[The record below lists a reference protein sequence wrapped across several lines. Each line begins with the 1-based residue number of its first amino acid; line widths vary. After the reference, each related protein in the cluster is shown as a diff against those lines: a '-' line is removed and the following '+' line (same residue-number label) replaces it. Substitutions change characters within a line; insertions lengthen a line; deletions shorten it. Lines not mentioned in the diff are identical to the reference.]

1 MLASVSVRVGIP
13 KETRPRERRVA
24 LTPEAVRELV
34 GRGHEVLVE
43 AGAGSGSGHFDADYA
58 AVGATIDPSGEA
70 AFSAELVA
78 KVEAP
83 TLSEVERLTPGATL
97 VSHLYPARNP
107 DIVEAL
113 SKRGVT
119 VIAMDRVPRTT
130 VGQKCDALSSQAGLS
145 GQRAVLE
152 AASLLERPLGAV
164 FSAAGKVSPAKV
176 LVIGAGVAGLAAI
189 GAAKGLGAIVRAFDT
204 RLAAKDDIKSL
215 GAEFLELHFEEK
227 GEGQGGYA
235 KVMSPEFI
243 AAEMALFLAQAK
255 EVDVVITTAL
265 VPGNKAPT
273 LWTREHVEAMRP
285 GSVVID
291 LAAVAGGNCELSRA
305 DEVVQH
311 AVGPAGGGHV
321 KVFAPTDLP
330 SRLAK
335 TATELYSKN
344 IWNLLEVMKLEP
356 TPVLDDDLVGP
367 MVVLLRGVAPPPRS
381 APAPSPAA
389 AASPTPSPTAPQAS
403 KPEAPDH
410 NKAAPKSEVHKRP
423 TPASA
428 ARHVPAHPA
437 LGALA
442 HPPQRT
448 VRHFVFAGLGLL
460 LVAGWFFLRYAT
472 ASTAAN
478 AMDAEVE
485 RFVDQLAVFVL
496 ACFVGWQVIWN
507 VSPALHT
514 PLMSVTNAISGII
527 LVGGLL
533 ESGHSSGFDARSWL
547 GAFAVLLAMI
557 NVAGGFWVTRRML
570 KMFRR

>member
-1 MLASVSVRVGIP
+1 MLASGPVRLGIP

-24 LTPEAVRELV
+24 LTPDAVRDLV
-34 GRGHEVLVE
+34 GRGHEIVVE
-43 AGAGSGSGHFDADYA
+43 AGAGAASGHFDADYVA
-58 AVGATIDPSGEA
+58 AGARLDPTGEA
-70 AFSAELVA
+70 VFAAELVA

-83 TLSEVERLTPGATL
+83 TLAEVERLGAGTTL

-113 SKRGVT
+113 AKRGVT
-119 VIAMDRVPRTT
+119 AIAMDRVPRTT

-152 AASLLERPLGAV
+152 AAALLERPLGAV

-189 GAAKGLGAIVRAFDT
+189 GAAKGLGALVRAFDT

-265 VPGNKAPT
+265 VPGTKAPT

-291 LAAVAGGNCELSRA
+291 LAAVAGGNCELSRS
-305 DEVVQH
+305 DEVVEH
-311 AVGPAGGGHV
+311 PVGGGHV

-344 IWNLLEVMKLEP
+344 VWNLLEVMKFESA
-356 TPVLDDDLVGP
+356 PVLDDDLVGP
-367 MVVLLRGVAPPPRS
+367 MVVLERGVAPPPRAALS
-381 APAPSPAA
+381 APP
-389 AASPTPSPTAPQAS
+389 PTQAPQALPSPNTTSASAS
-403 KPEAPDH
+403 KTS
-410 NKAAPKSEVHKRP
+410 KSEVHKRP

-428 ARHVPAHPA
+428 SRHVPAHPA
-437 LGALA
+437 LGTLA

-448 VRHFVFAGLGLL
+448 MRHFVFAGLGLL

-472 ASTAAN
+472 ASTPGN

-547 GAFAVLLAMI
+547 GACAVLLAMI

>member
-34 GRGHEVLVE
+34 GRQHEVFVE

-58 AVGATIDPSGEA
+58 AAGATIDPSGEA
-70 AFSAELVA
+70 AFGAELVL

-83 TLSEVERLTPGATL
+83 TLAEVERLTVGATL

-107 DIVEAL
+107 DLVEAL

-119 VIAMDRVPRTT
+119 AIAMDRVPRTT
-130 VGQKCDALSSQAGLS
+130 VGQKVDALSSQAGLS

-152 AASLLERPLGAV
+152 AAALLERPLGAV

-204 RLAAKDDIKSL
+204 RLAARDDIKSL

-265 VPGNKAPT
+265 VPGSKAPT

-305 DEVVQH
+305 DELVQH
-311 AVGPAGGGHV
+311 AVGPAGGGGHV
-321 KVFAPTDLP
+321 KVYAPTDLP

-344 IWNLLEVMKLEP
+344 IWNLLEVMGFGP
-356 TPVLDDDLVGP
+356 TPVLTDDLVGP
-367 MVVLLRGVAPPPRS
+367 MVVLERGVAPPPRAAAA
-381 APAPSPAA
+381 APTPSPAA
-389 AASPTPSPTAPQAS
+389 SQFS
-403 KPEAPDH
+403 KVDAPDH
-410 NKAAPKSEVHKRP
+410 NKPAPKSEVHKRP

-437 LGALA
+437 LGTLA

-448 VRHFVFAGLGLL
+448 MRHFVFAGLGLL

-472 ASTAAN
+472 ASTPGS
-478 AMDAEVE
+478 AMNAEVE

-533 ESGHSSGFDARSWL
+533 ESGHASSFDARSWL

>member
-1 MLASVSVRVGIP
+1 M
-13 KETRPRERRVA
+13 A

-34 GRGHEVLVE
+34 ARGHEVRVE
-43 AGAGSGSGHFDADYA
+43 AGAGAGSGCFDADYVA
-58 AVGATIDPSGEA
+58 AGAVIDPTGDA
-70 AFSAELVA
+70 VFAAELVA

-83 TLSEVERLTPGATL
+83 TLAEVERLATGATL

-113 SKRGVT
+113 AQRGVT
-119 VIAMDRVPRTT
+119 AIAMDRVPRTT

-152 AASLLERPLGAV
+152 AAALLERPLGAV
-164 FSAAGKVSPAKV
+164 FSAAGKIAPAKV

-204 RLAAKDDIKSL
+204 RLAARDDIKSL

-265 VPGNKAPT
+265 VPGTKAPT

-305 DEVVQH
+305 DELVQH
-311 AVGPAGGGHV
+311 PVGGGHV
-321 KVFAPTDLP
+321 KVYAPTDLP

-335 TATELYSKN
+335 TASELYSKN
-344 IWNLLEVMKLEP
+344 VWNLLEVMKLGS
-356 TPVLDDDLVGP
+356 TPELPNLDDDLVGP
-367 MVVLLRGVAPPPRS
+367 MVVLQRGVAPPPRS
-381 APAPSPAA
+381 APAPTALAATAPSPAA
-389 AASPTPSPTAPQAS
+389 PQVS
-403 KPEAPDH
+403 K
-410 NKAAPKSEVHKRP
+410 APKSEVHKRP

-437 LGALA
+437 LGTLA

-448 VRHFVFAGLGLL
+448 MRHFVFAGLGLL

-472 ASTAAN
+472 ASGPEN
-478 AMDAEVE
+478 AMDAEFV

-533 ESGHSSGFDARSWL
+533 ESGHASGFDARSWL